1 MEATDAEL
9 IAASLN
15 DPRAFVGIFERHFE
29 SISRYLRRRLSR
41 MVADDLAAE
50 VFATAFSRRFAF
62 DLNRPDALPWLYGI
76 AANLLRARARTE
88 QRELHALARTGI
100 DPVGAGVSDAALG
113 SALEPVLARALLEL
127 GPADREVSVVRL
139 GRPELR
145 ADRSCAR
152 PPGWDGEV
160 APEPCP
166 PFCARPPSRRRAYA
180 GGIAWMS

>member
-62 DLNRPDALPWLYGI
+62 DLNRPDALPWLYGS
-76 AANLLRARARTE
+76 LPTFSE
-88 QRELHALARTGI
+88 RERGR
-100 DPVGAGVSDAALG
+100 SSG
-113 SALEPVLARALLEL
+113 SCMHSR
-127 GPADREVSVVRL
+127 GPASIPSVPEYQTRL
-139 GRPELR
+139 SAQRL
-145 ADRSCAR
+145 
-152 PPGWDGEV
+152 
-160 APEPCP
+160 
-166 PFCARPPSRRRAYA
+166 SRY
-180 GGIAWMS
+180 

>member
-113 SALEPVLARALLEL
+113 SALEPVLAVLPTDVVNA
-127 GPADREVSVVRL
+127 ADRWPVAERAVWSLPVVVVEPVWQGAVAVS
-139 GRPELR
+139 
-145 ADRSCAR
+145 
-152 PPGWDGEV
+152 
-160 APEPCP
+160 
-166 PFCARPPSRRRAYA
+166 
-180 GGIAWMS
+180 M

>member
-1 MEATDAEL
+1 MEATDAQL

-127 GPADREVSVVRL
+127 GPADREVLLLFALGDLSYEQIAVALDLPVGTVKSRLNRVRRFVR
-139 GRPELR
+139 GRL
-145 ADRSCAR
+145 AD
-152 PPGWDGEV
+152 V
-160 APEPCP
+160 ALMQE
-166 PFCARPPSRRRAYA
+166 ASH
-180 GGIAWMS
+180 G